1 MIVEQIGTGGDRNF
15 GYLVADKVSGVAAL
29 IDPSYSP
36 ELLKDLASQ
45 RGLKVCAI
53 LCTHEHDDHTNGND
67 VAKALTGAPV
77 IMHTKS
83 VFPADRRVDDGDTI
97 EVGELTVT
105 VVYTPGHTPDAVC
118 FYAEGS
124 PGAVFTGD
132 TLFVGK
138 VGGTQ
143 GQAGARHEHSSLHE
157 RLLTDNNGGP
167 SKPRFDTRPGHWN
180 TFSTQKTSL
189 GTQTAGITNNSWG
202 HLLGPKHPDLEHSEC
217 LGSWEDRDAQGGRSA
232 WTTWTVRHKPRAP

>member
-143 GQAGARHEHSSLHE
+143 AGARHEHSSLHE
-157 RLLTDNNGGP
+157 RLLTLPD
-167 SKPRFDTRPGHWN
+167 DTLVYPGHDVGIA
-180 TFSTQKTSL
+180 STSTIKTERENNPFL
-189 GTQTAGITNNSWG
+189 IQPDFEAFLHLKENWADYKIAHGIS
-202 HLLGPKHPDLEHSEC
+202 
-217 LGSWEDRDAQGGRSA
+217 
-232 WTTWTVRHKPRAP
+232 